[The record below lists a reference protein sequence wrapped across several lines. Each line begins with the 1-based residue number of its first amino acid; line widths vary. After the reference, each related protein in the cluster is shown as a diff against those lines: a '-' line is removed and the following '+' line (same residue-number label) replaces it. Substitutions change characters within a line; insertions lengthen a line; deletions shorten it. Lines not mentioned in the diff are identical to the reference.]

1 MKALK
6 RSHIIFFSS
15 LVLYAFTSMAQET
28 GIPVNT
34 DWDHE
39 RHSWKAHWVTH
50 PSASTIDYGVFLFRN
65 EFRLDELP
73 DSFII
78 YVSADNRYKL
88 HINGQMICTGPAK
101 GSFKYWRYET
111 LDLRPW
117 LREGM
122 NTLAAEVYNMGEHRP
137 AAMFSRQTAFI
148 LQEEGSM
155 AGKLDTPGS
164 WKIQQNHACTA
175 IPVTSEMVGGY
186 YVAGPTDSIRAELY
200 PWGWKE
206 NGFDDKAWL
215 EARDLGKGV
224 GRGYMHGV
232 KWMLVPR
239 NIPLL
244 ESNITRFSKIARSS
258 VPNIQKDFLNNG
270 GALII
275 PSNSQLS
282 LLLDQE
288 QLTVGYPVLRT
299 GGGRGSSIRITYA
312 EALRDEMGNKGNRN
326 EIDGKEM
333 IGYHDIILPDGGE
346 QREFQPLWLRTWRY
360 VQLDIST
367 GEEALAI
374 HDFHGVYNAY
384 PFQEKGAFSS
394 NDPLH
399 ERIWEVGWRTA
410 RLCAGETYMDCPYY
424 EQLQYLGDT
433 RIQALI
439 SLHTSGDDCLMRNA
453 LLTADQSRIP
463 SGLTLSRGPSYVPQ
477 IIPAFSLYWIDMVHD
492 YYMYRDDDE
501 FIRQFLPGIQ
511 SVLGWF
517 ERRLDTNDMLG
528 ALEWFNFADW
538 TEGFMV
544 GAPPGVDL
552 GHSAL
557 VTLNYV
563 YALTRAA
570 ELFDH
575 FGQEYQ
581 AGKYREQAARMNRAV
596 YELCFDQNRG
606 LMAGTPAKKDYSQ
619 HTNIWSILTD
629 AIPTEDQPAVMQAI
643 LDDTSLVQTSIYFK
657 FYLFQAL
664 KKAGMGDLYTDL
676 LGPWEEML
684 DKGLTTF
691 EEGDYEE
698 RSDCHAWGASPLYD
712 FLATVCGIAPAE
724 PGFRSLNIEPRMG
737 GLDFVEATMP
747 HPGGIIHLKLDRK
760 GKTGL
765 KGTVTLPENLYGT
778 FKWHGQSLALIPGE
792 QKINLR

>member
-1 MKALK
+1 MSILN
-6 RSHIIFFSS
+6 RSYIIILSWLLLSAFSS
-15 LVLYAFTSMAQET
+15 IAQET
-28 GIPVNT
+28 GIRVNT

-50 PSASTIDYGVFLFRN
+50 PSASTIDYGVFLFRK

-73 DSFII
+73 DSFIV

-117 LREGM
+117 LRQGT
-122 NTLAAEVYNMGEHRP
+122 NTIAAEVYNLGEHRP
-137 AAMFSRQTAFI
+137 AAIFSRQTAFI
-148 LQEEGSM
+148 LQGKGS
-155 AGKLDTPGS
+155 AAENLDTPVS
-164 WKIQQNHACTA
+164 WRVKQNHAYKP
-175 IPVTSEMVGGY
+175 IPVTSQMVGGY
-186 YVAGPTDSIRAELY
+186 YVAGPTDSINAEQY

-206 NGFDDKAWL
+206 NGFDVGDWL
-215 EARDLGKGV
+215 DPRDLGKGV

-232 KWMLVPR
+232 NWMLIPR

-244 ESNITRFSKIARSS
+244 ESYTTRFKKIARSS
-258 VPNIQKDFLNNG
+258 EPDVQGGFLKAEGSLVVPPESK
-270 GALII
+270 
-275 PSNSQLS
+275 LS
-282 LLLDQE
+282 ILLDQE
-288 QLTVGYPVLRT
+288 HLTVGYPVITT

-312 EALRDEMGNKGNRN
+312 EALRDTCGNKGNRN
-326 EIDGKEM
+326 EINGKEM
-333 IGYHDIILPDGGE
+333 IGYHDIILPDGGK
-346 QREFQPLWLRTWRY
+346 QRVFQPLWLRTWRY

-367 GEEALAI
+367 GKEALSI
-374 HDFHGVYNAY
+374 HDFHGIFNAY
-384 PFQEKGAFSS
+384 PFEEKGSFTS

-399 ERIWEVGWRTA
+399 DRIWEVGWRTA

-439 SLHTSGDDCLMRNA
+439 SLYASGDDRLMRNA
-453 LLTADQSRIP
+453 LVTADQSRIP
-463 SGLTLSRGPSYVPQ
+463 SGLTLSRGPSFIPQ
-477 IIPAFSLYWIDMVHD
+477 IVPAFSLYWIDMIHD
-492 YYMYRDDDE
+492 YYMHRDDDA

-517 ERRLDTNDMLG
+517 ERRLDINDMLG
-528 ALEWFNFADW
+528 PLEWFNFADW

-557 VTLNYV
+557 VSLNYV

-575 FGQEYQ
+575 FELDYQ
-581 AGKYREQAARMNRAV
+581 AGVYREQAARINRAV
-596 YELCFDQNRG
+596 YDLCFDQDRR
-606 LMAGTPAKKDYSQ
+606 LMAGTPKKKDYSQ
-619 HTNIWSILTD
+619 HTNIWAILTD
-629 AIPTEDQPAVMQAI
+629 AIPSGDQPEVMQRI
-643 LDDTSLVQTSIYFK
+643 LDDTSLVQTTIYFK

-664 KKAGMGDLYTDL
+664 RKAGMGDLYTEL
-676 LGPWEEML
+676 LGTWEEML
-684 DKGLTTF
+684 EKGLTTF

-712 FLATVCGIAPAE
+712 FLATVCGITPWE
-724 PGFRSLNIEPRMG
+724 PGFRSVMIEPKPG
-737 GLDFVEATMP
+737 KLEFIKATMP
-747 HPGGIIHLKLDRK
+747 HPGGLIHLDLERK
-760 GKTGL
+760 GKTGIAG
-765 KGTVTLPENLYGT
+765 KITLSENLYGT
-778 FKWHGQSLALIPGE
+778 FRWQGKSLALVPGE